1 MRKNTSLV
9 TLTLIILAMALLPKC
24 RAQIDQTKLP
34 INGSQ
39 GAASPAMPQS
49 AASPVSVSASSIIPI
64 IPLIIDYQFAL
75 KYFMQPLNDNPDY
88 SIIEAYVLS
97 EKPPVYQIA
106 LTGKQTKRPVIYCN
120 SEARVKALKR
130 NGQDARLAQINM
142 KTDQGPD
149 SQAPSYEFSF
159 VDSQRQSVVWRFVL
173 ASAASERGVGLTPL
187 GTVPGLKLSYRGN
200 GTTAGEG
207 TAVQIGT
214 KVSEA
219 EPWPEISAPP
229 YFVAYHGFY
238 TERLDSGT
246 IMPGNDSWR
255 VVSAPK
261 ELTEGALWTLTNDRK
276 DQRQFRIITKRGDE
290 LTIAEVNN
298 SPDASTLSLITKAT
312 PQGLVLGAINVAF
325 ASRNFRMTFK
335 PELLL
340 MSGAASSESEFTID
354 EGDHAGVSE
363 GTVSLTSDPSGLRLR
378 WQPKSPDWAKSRV
391 ITSTIKIDATGY
403 SIAVQ

>member
-1 MRKNTSLV
+1 
-9 TLTLIILAMALLPKC
+9 
-24 RAQIDQTKLP
+24 
-34 INGSQ
+34 
-39 GAASPAMPQS
+39 
-49 AASPVSVSASSIIPI
+49 
-64 IPLIIDYQFAL
+64 
-75 KYFMQPLNDNPDY
+75 
-88 SIIEAYVLS
+88 
-97 EKPPVYQIA
+97 
-106 LTGKQTKRPVIYCN
+106 
-120 SEARVKALKR
+120 
-130 NGQDARLAQINM
+130 M

-159 VDSQRQSVVWRFVL
+159 VDSQGQSVVWRFVL
-173 ASAASERGVGLTPL
+173 ASPASERGVGLTAF
-187 GTVPGLKLSYRGN
+187 GAVPGLKLSYRGN

-207 TAVQIGT
+207 TAIQIGT
-214 KVSEA
+214 NVSEA
-219 EPWPEISAPP
+219 EPWPEISSPP
-229 YFVAYHGFY
+229 YFVGYHGFY

-255 VVSAPK
+255 IVSAPK

-276 DQRQFRIITKRGDE
+276 DQRQFRIASKRGDE
-290 LTIAEVNN
+290 LTISEVNN

-340 MSGAASSESEFTID
+340 NSGAAPSESKFTID

-363 GTVSLTSDPSGLRLR
+363 GTVSLTGDSSALRLR

>member
-1 MRKNTSLV
+1 MRKNAPLV
-9 TLTLIILAMALLPKC
+9 TLTLIILAQLPRC
-24 RAQIDQTKLP
+24 QAQNDQTKLA
-34 INGSQ
+34 INDSQ
-39 GAASPAMPQS
+39 GTATPAVPQS
-49 AASPVSVSASSIIPI
+49 AASPASVPASSIIPI
-64 IPLIIDYQFAL
+64 VPLIIDYQFAL
-75 KYFMQPLNDNPDY
+75 KYFMQPLSDNPDY

-106 LTGKQTKRPVIYCN
+106 LTGKQTKRPAIYCN
-120 SEARVKALKR
+120 SETRVKALKR
-130 NGQDARLAQINM
+130 NGQDARLVQINM

-149 SQAPSYEFSF
+149 RQTPTYEFSF
-159 VDSQRQSVVWRFVL
+159 VASQGQSVVWRFVL
-173 ASAASERGVGLTPL
+173 ASAASERGVGLTAL
-187 GTVPGLKLSYRGN
+187 GAVPGLKLSYRGN

-219 EPWPEISAPP
+219 DPWPEISAPP

-238 TERLDSGT
+238 SERMDSGV
-246 IMPGNDSWR
+246 IMRGTDSWR
-255 VVSAPK
+255 IVSAPK
-261 ELTEGALWTLTNDRK
+261 ELSEGALWTLTNDRN
-276 DQRQFRIITKRGDE
+276 DQRQFRIASKRGDE

-298 SPDASTLSLITKAT
+298 SPEASTLSLITKAT

-340 MSGAASSESEFTID
+340 TAGAASAESEFTID
-354 EGDHAGVSE
+354 EGDHAGLSK
-363 GTVSLTSDPSGLRLR
+363 GTVSLTGDPSGLRLR

-391 ITSTIKIDATGY
+391 ITSTLRIDATGY
-403 SIAVQ
+403 SITVQ